1 MILHLLESD
10 VFQDRKEP
18 LRGQHI
24 MSPRLGYSI
33 TLEIQYA
40 GRGEV
45 AASEEVSDGPGHP
58 RRRMNSAAQRV
69 NGSSINRGRDEGG
82 QVSVR

>member
-18 LRGQHI
+18 LRGLHI

-45 AASEEVSDGPGHP
+45 AASEEVLYPIGPGIL
-58 RRRMNSAAQRV
+58 A
-69 NGSSINRGRDEGG
+69 EGWIR
-82 QVSVR
+82 QPSE